1 MSDNTDNGGPA
12 FPCSVCG
19 GQGAIKQGNQL
30 LCDRHYRFGQM
41 RAKAK
46 SCGKTV
52 PSRDDL
58 EKMQGATLV
67 CPDCGVQMNW
77 RAKDGQATVA
87 SLQHYR
93 DGSMD
98 IVCRSCNTRHAFM
111 DGDSYRSMP
120 KNCKRCP
127 CCSLVKP
134 LTEFTID
141 TSRSGQA
148 KRKSKC
154 RQCSDKDSKQWK
166 EINRDQYNE
175 YQRQYRARRKAE
187 GNPVR
192 SGS

>member
-1 MSDNTDNGGPA
+1 MSDTINDGGPA

-19 GQGAIKQGNQL
+19 DQSVIKQGNQR
-30 LCDRHYRFGQM
+30 LCDKHYRFGQM
-41 RAKAK
+41 RTRAKRD
-46 SCGKTV
+46 GKRV
-52 PSRDDL
+52 PSRSDL
-58 EKMQGATLV
+58 ENMPGVCLV

-93 DGSMD
+93 DGSMA

-120 KNCKRCP
+120 KDQKQCP
-127 CCSLVKP
+127 CCGSIKP
-134 LTEFTID
+134 LTEFTLD
-141 TSRSGQA
+141 ASRSGQA

-154 RQCSDKDSKQWK
+154 RECSDKDVKEWK
-166 EINRDQYNE
+166 ESNRDRYNE
-175 YQRQYRARRKAE
+175 YQRQYRAKRKAG

-192 SGS
+192 GGT